1 MSDVSISRLLTY
13 DELPTTRDENG
24 VSSRAHHDSR
34 SSCQL
39 TVNSHVN
46 RTRTVS
52 AIGYMVN
59 QNIKLL
65 GHWLTSWHTPLWGCK
80 CLISIKLE
88 LFGLQSFLGRLSL
101 PPLRVLSE
109 VTHWHPTENE
119 KRANFSSRCTFQRF
133 WTVGLWIIFNLVDV
147 DIRLFTVKSKNK
159 WSWGTYWF
167 NYSILMWLNK
177 Q

>member
-1 MSDVSISRLLTY
+1 MKPAYMVSAIIFLKYILTLTDMQQSHIQLSDSMVRAAKHVHVRREHLKAPHLRWTSYNERREWS
-13 DELPTTRDENG
+13 EQQS
-24 VSSRAHHDSR
+24 SSRQQE
-34 SSCQL
+34 QL
-39 TVNSHVN
+39 PINSHVN

-59 QNIKLL
+59 QHIKLL

-88 LFGLQSFLGRLSL
+88 LFGLQSFLGCLSL

-119 KRANFSSRCTFQRF
+119 KRANFSSRCTEQSDC
-133 WTVGLWIIFNLVDV
+133 G
-147 DIRLFTVKSKNK
+147 
-159 WSWGTYWF
+159 
-167 NYSILMWLNK
+167 
-177 Q
+177 